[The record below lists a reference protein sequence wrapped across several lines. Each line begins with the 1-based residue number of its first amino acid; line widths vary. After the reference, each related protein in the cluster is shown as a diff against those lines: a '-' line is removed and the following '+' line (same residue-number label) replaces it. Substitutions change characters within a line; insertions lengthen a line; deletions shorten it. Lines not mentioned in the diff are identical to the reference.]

1 MSAMGTQISPRR
13 YSVFSHRSVT
23 SEDMTLLKRDIFVKR
38 WLLEAAG
45 NNSHKMVEMLKDQ
58 PSVAIE
64 KDPFSGFTALH
75 WAAKNGN
82 TEMVKCL
89 ITTYG
94 VDVDGK
100 SHGGYTA
107 LHLASKYRRP
117 NTCNVLVNQL
127 GANLHIRDNYG
138 RHSSYYTIQHDH
150 VHRQQY
156 TEKAKK
162 TSLNLKKSSQ
172 SSLQLPRFM
181 LLDGLY

>member
-1 MSAMGTQISPRR
+1 MS
-13 YSVFSHRSVT
+13 
-23 SEDMTLLKRDIFVKR
+23 LLKRDVFVKR

-45 NNSHKMVEMLKDQ
+45 NNSQKMAEMLTDQ

-82 TEMVKCL
+82 TDMVKCL
-89 ITTYG
+89 ITKYG
-94 VDVDGK
+94 VNVDGK

-117 NTCNVLVNQL
+117 NTCKVLVNQL
-127 GANLHIRDNYG
+127 GANIHIRDNYG
-138 RHSSYYTIQHDH
+138 RNANYYTIKQNY
-150 VHRQQY
+150 VLRQQY
-156 TEKAKK
+156 STKAKK

-172 SSLQLPRFM
+172 SPLQLPRFM
-181 LLDGLY
+181 SLDGLY